1 MRLKNKICVVTGSS
15 RGIGAAIARGY
26 AKEGATVVITYREKK
41 KEALAVAK
49 ETGSELV
56 LKMDI
61 RDRASIRS
69 AFKKVHK
76 RYGRID
82 VLVNNAG
89 TNRTNDFDKQ
99 TQEEWDE
106 VIDVDLTGVFRCCQE
121 ALPYIPDCGRVIN
134 IGSLSGEYGGPPTP
148 SDPAAKTRGNAQA
161 PGFAYADAG
170 ATVDTYDA
178 RGQASFA
185 KAYNKKRKIDGVM
198 TLASDIPHIVSFVA
212 RALNLPAHPLSTAK
226 RASDKLLMKRTFA
239 RRGVPIPFFKEI
251 KSVSGLERFAGR
263 HGYPVVVKPADSR
276 GARGVCIVAE
286 GGASLRRALA
296 SARAESPSKRV
307 MVETFLPGPQLSTE
321 SVVYRGRIVCTVVA
335 ERNYGGFLINPPYA
349 IEDGG
354 ETPADLS
361 AAQRRAVDLVLTRA
375 ARAMGITDGSM
386 KGDLVYTAAGPKIIE
401 VAARLSGGDYATDTI
416 PLATGVG

>member
-1 MRLKNKICVVTGSS
+1 MRGKTLLIIGAGREQVPGIELAKKLGLHVVVT
-15 RGIGAAIARGY
+15 
-26 AKEGATVVITYREKK
+26 
-41 KEALAVAK
+41 
-49 ETGSELV
+49 
-56 LKMDI
+56 D
-61 RDRASIRS
+61 
-69 AFKKVHK
+69 
-76 RYGRID
+76 
-82 VLVNNAG
+82 
-89 TNRTNDFDKQ
+89 
-99 TQEEWDE
+99 
-106 VIDVDLTGVFRCCQE
+106 
-121 ALPYIPDCGRVIN
+121 
-134 IGSLSGEYGGPPTP
+134 
-148 SDPAAKTRGNAQA
+148 GNAQA

-239 RRGVPIPFFKEI
+239 RHGVPIPFFKEI

-386 KGDLVYTAAGPKIIE
+386 KGDLVYTAAGPKIIGLPLQPLALHPKRRQY
-401 VAARLSGGDYATDTI
+401 VSQRYFFPPKAGKVKAIRGIVRALSLPGVVRFFFYAKKGDTMRSLVSHPARLGCV
-416 PLATGVG
+416 LAVGRTKAQAVARAQNAISLVKIQVG

>member
-1 MRLKNKICVVTGSS
+1 MRGKTLLIIGAGREQVPGIELAKKLGLHVVVT
-15 RGIGAAIARGY
+15 
-26 AKEGATVVITYREKK
+26 
-41 KEALAVAK
+41 
-49 ETGSELV
+49 
-56 LKMDI
+56 D
-61 RDRASIRS
+61 
-69 AFKKVHK
+69 
-76 RYGRID
+76 
-82 VLVNNAG
+82 
-89 TNRTNDFDKQ
+89 
-99 TQEEWDE
+99 
-106 VIDVDLTGVFRCCQE
+106 
-121 ALPYIPDCGRVIN
+121 
-134 IGSLSGEYGGPPTP
+134 
-148 SDPAAKTRGNAQA
+148 GNAQA

-226 RASDKLLMKRTFA
+226 RASDKLLMKRAFA
-239 RRGVPIPFFKEI
+239 RHGVPIPFFKEI

-401 VAARLSGGDYATDTI
+401 VAARLSGGYYATDTI
-416 PLATGVG
+416 PLATGVDMVEAVMRICLGLPLQPLALHPKRRQYVSQRYFFPPKAGKVKAIRGIVRARSLPGVVRFFFYAKKGDTMRSLVSHPARLGCVLAVGRTKAQAVARAKNAISLVKIQVG